1 MHGRGPSRIQANGT
15 KHILVTSM
23 RKKKF
28 GDCFDLLWMRSSKV
42 RIGSTQIKSIA
53 VSAITFRRNPAE
65 LPLDG
70 ALTLRGSVLAIA
82 STACFATFRTLTIRR
97 TKSDGSHRVKVWKTN
112 NTGRLRLVAVFSS
125 PFTLRCLCGP
135 LLP

>member
-1 MHGRGPSRIQANGT
+1 
-15 KHILVTSM
+15 
-23 RKKKF
+23 
-28 GDCFDLLWMRSSKV
+28 MRSSKV

-70 ALTLRGSVLAIA
+70 ALSLFAESVLAIA

-97 TKSDGSHRVKVWKTN
+97 TKSDGSHRVKGVEDK
-112 NTGRLRLVAVFSS
+112 
-125 PFTLRCLCGP
+125 
-135 LLP
+135 